1 MAISQRWTVIG
12 IFNEHDTAKKAMEEL
27 IQAEFTPEQIGYVM
41 RDTGQV
47 LSKAAVKEGEESGL
61 FTGGILGGLMGA
73 AETLLI
79 PVLSPSVA
87 NTIPATVEPL
97 AEHVV
102 ERFQHTGI
110 DEQQDHILP
119 VTDDGIP
126 ETSTATNI
134 EVDNSLETQTIAQT
148 PQTNEDDT
156 LKMPAITQTSQ
167 TEEDDTL
174 EMQEIA
180 QISQMSETLDPA
192 VQGEDEIVEPDEM
205 QNNVEMPVDTTDTL
219 DAADTTNIE
228 NNAGISRKLEDEVT
242 GAITGG
248 IVGGVVG
255 VTASLLL
262 PFIGPAI
269 AGDAM
274 IVALGGAALGAVAGG
289 FLGTLVSIG
298 VPEEHARQY
307 EQEFKTGRTIVTVKT
322 DDRQQDAL
330 NILQRNEAI
339 YVNAHDRVL

>member
-12 IFNEHDTAKKAMEEL
+12 IFNEQETAKKAMEEL
-27 IQAEFTPEQIGYVM
+27 LQAEFTPEQIGYVM

-47 LSKAAVKEGEESGL
+47 VSKEAVKEGEETGS
-61 FTGGILGGLMGA
+61 FTGGIIGGVVGA

-79 PVLSPSVA
+79 PVLGPSVV

-97 AEHVV
+97 AEQVV
-102 ERFQHTGI
+102 EHFQHTGI

-126 ETSTATNI
+126 ETST
-134 EVDNSLETQTIAQT
+134 VDIMDNAD
-148 PQTNEDDT
+148 NADEDDT
-156 LKMPAITQTSQ
+156 IEMKAITQPSETAEKTETLAPSIQ
-167 TEEDDTL
+167 EED
-174 EMQEIA
+174 EM
-180 QISQMSETLDPA
+180 
-192 VQGEDEIVEPDEM
+192 VEPDEV
-205 QNNVEMPVDTTDTL
+205 QEEEATPTDI
-219 DAADTTNIE
+219 A
-228 NNAGISRKLEDEVT
+228 RKREDEAT
-242 GAITGG
+242 GAVTGG

-255 VTASLLL
+255 IAASLLL

-269 AGDAM
+269 AGGAV
-274 IVALGGAALGAVAGG
+274 IAALGGAALGAVAGG
-289 FLGTLVSIG
+289 FLGTFVSMG

-330 NILQRNEAI
+330 NILQRNGAI
-339 YVNAHDRVL
+339 YANAHDRVL